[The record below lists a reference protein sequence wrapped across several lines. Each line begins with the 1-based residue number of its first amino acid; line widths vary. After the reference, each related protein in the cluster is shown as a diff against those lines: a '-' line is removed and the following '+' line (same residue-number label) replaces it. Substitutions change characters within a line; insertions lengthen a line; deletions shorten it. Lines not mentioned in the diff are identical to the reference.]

1 MIEISELFVLTIKF
15 LATLAVAAFAGYLT
29 SKIGVPVGWMI
40 GAMFAVAVMNIL
52 TDWTYF
58 PYLFKYAIQVVT
70 GAMIASRVGKNEISG
85 MRRIDLPIAIVV
97 LGMMLLNITFAYLI
111 VMFSDL
117 DIATAL
123 FAVTPGG
130 ISDMAMISSELG
142 ANYAIVAILQVFRLF
157 FLLSTM
163 PPIFKSIAKKIKH
176 NPEPV
181 VINRTD
187 DPLTDRSQLS
197 TEDFKYG
204 KKDIIR
210 LAGLFLSAALG
221 GLILHSLNIPAGFV
235 IGSMSFGI
243 VFSCIFGKSVYPKKI
258 IPFQQ
263 ILSGIFIGIGI
274 DKEIVSSLEELIVP
288 ILVMMI
294 GIVFFTFIIAFL
306 LYKLTKLDLMTA
318 LLSSTPGGITE
329 MSILSEE
336 FGADTPKIA
345 MIQTARLIAV
355 IALFPQMIKFILA
368 LVK

>member
-1 MIEISELFVLTIKF
+1 MTEISELLVLTIKF
-15 LATLAVAAFAGYLT
+15 LATLAVAGFAGYLA

-40 GAMFAVAVMNIL
+40 GAMFAVAIMNTL
-52 TDWTYF
+52 TDWAYF
-58 PYLFKYAIQVVT
+58 PYSLKYAIQVFT
-70 GAMIASRVGKNEISG
+70 GTMIASRVGRNEIKG
-85 MRRIDLPIAIVV
+85 MGKIVLPIVIVV
-97 LGMMLLNITFAYLI
+97 LGMMMFNITFASLI
-111 VMFSDL
+111 VAFSDL

-163 PPIFKSIAKKIKH
+163 PAIFKSIAKKIKH
-176 NPEPV
+176 KPEPV
-181 VINRTD
+181 VIYRTD
-187 DPLTDRSQLS
+187 DPVTDRSQLS

-221 GLILHSLNIPAGFV
+221 GLTLHLLKMPAGFV
-235 IGSMSFGI
+235 IGSMLFGI
-243 VFSCIFGKSVYPKKI
+243 VFSCVFGKSVYPKKI

-263 ILSGIFIGIGI
+263 ILSGIFIGIEI
-274 DKEIVSSLEELIVP
+274 DRSIVASLGELVVP
-288 ILVMMI
+288 ALVMMI
-294 GIVFFTFIIAFL
+294 GMVVFTFVIAFL
-306 LYKLTKLDLMTA
+306 LYKLTKLDLLTS

-355 IALFPQMIKFILA
+355 ISL
-368 LVK
+368 